1 VLRILRAHFESQ
13 FPRNCP
19 KCGTQFGNLAEYLR
33 ITRHVGEP
41 VSFDNIHGA
50 PPAEPVGTLSL
61 ANCTC
66 GTTLSLGT
74 KGLPNETVRA
84 LMAWARDEVTRRGIP
99 LGALLSDL
107 RAELD
112 REVLSER

>member
-1 VLRILRAHFESQ
+1 MRILRAHFEAQ
-13 FPRNCP
+13 FPRSCP
-19 KCGTQFGNLAEYLR
+19 NCGTRFGNLAEYLR

-41 VSFDNIHGA
+41 VSFDDIHGE

-74 KGLPNETVRA
+74 KGLPNETVIA
-84 LMAWARDEVTRRGIP
+84 LMIWARGEVTRKGIP
-99 LGALLSDL
+99 LGSLLSEL

-112 REVLSER
+112 REVLSEH